1 MSATIQIDFSRPIA
15 LFPLPSVALFPHTT
29 EWLVAFEP
37 RYRQMVEDCL
47 RARGDGGIL
56 DAAPIAM
63 AAYAGRN
70 WRGERIGEPP
80 LRPVAC
86 VAKIVEH
93 RALPD
98 GRHQMLLLGVSRA
111 RIDSISE
118 PEGRRLYRLA
128 RMTPLEARSGSPRR
142 FPALERRLS
151 QILSTGE
158 IRRWERLQPVRKWIE
173 RGAVPT
179 EVVVE
184 QLVSML
190 ARGDDARY
198 AMLCEPSGRQR
209 ARFVLS
215 ELAGIAGSLDGARAR
230 CAVQP
235 ARGVHCN

>member
-47 RARGDGGIL
+47 RASAGGRIL

-63 AAYAGRN
+63 AAYAGRS
-70 WRGERIGEPP
+70 WRGERVGEPP
-80 LRPVAC
+80 LKPVAC

-98 GRHQMLLLGVSRA
+98 GRHQLLLLGVSRA
-111 RIDSISE
+111 RIESVAE
-118 PEGRRLYRLA
+118 PEGRRLYRQA
-128 RMTPLEARSGSPRR
+128 RMMPLDARSGSPRR
-142 FPALERRLS
+142 FPALERRLAG
-151 QILSTGE
+151 ILSAGE
-158 IRRWERLQPVRKWIE
+158 IRRWERLRPVRQWIE

-198 AMLCEPSGRQR
+198 AMLAEASGRQR
-209 ARFVLS
+209 ARFVLG
-215 ELAGIAGSLDGARAR
+215 ELVAIARSLDGARAR
-230 CAVQP
+230 CAEQP
-235 ARGVHCN
+235 GRGVHCN